1 MAPMAT
7 RSRPDHDGTMPRRT
21 GQSGDR
27 RDWAHFIGELSRV
40 VVISTSVLATIAAV
54 VLLTLVILTFL
65 GIAG

>member
-7 RSRPDHDGTMPRRT
+7 RSRPGHDGPMPGRT
-21 GQSGDR
+21 GQSDDG
-27 RDWAHFIGELSRV
+27 RDWSRFIGEFSRV